1 MLYFLLNGEAIQKTI
16 GIPED
21 KYDNKILEF
30 ASKYNIDVNCISPP
44 IICNNSNELIYMVK
58 KQFGIKPY
66 LIIATTNIGKK
77 QEYKNALGE
86 DDYIYLDIKEVDVE
100 ETGKTYEENSML
112 KAETVSYI
120 TGRPAIGDDSGL
132 EINSLDGF
140 PGLYSARC
148 AGENATDEDKV
159 SYILEKMKDVE
170 DRSASFVC
178 SISYCDYIN
187 NIKKT
192 FTHRC
197 DGYITR
203 EPRGIA
209 KKNLQYDTIFFSPE
223 LGFTFAEVKEEVK
236 AEVSHRG
243 KTIKQLKEFLKGE

>member
-1 MLYFLLNGEAIQKTI
+1 MLYLLLNGEAIQKTI

-21 KYDNKILEF
+21 KYNNKILEF
-30 ASKYNIDVNCISPP
+30 ASKYNIDVSCISSP
-44 IICNNSNELIYMVK
+44 IICNSSNELIYMVK

-66 LIIATTNIGKK
+66 LVIATTNIGKK

-112 KAETVSYI
+112 KAEEISYTI
-120 TGRPAIGDDSGL
+120 GRPAIGDDSGL
-132 EINSLDGF
+132 EINALDGF

-148 AGENATDEDKV
+148 AGEDATDDDKV
-159 SYILEKMKDVE
+159 SFILEKMKDVE

-178 SISYCDYIN
+178 SVSYCDYVN
-187 NIKKT
+187 NIRKT
-192 FTHRC
+192 FTARC
-197 DGYITR
+197 DGHITR
-203 EPRGIA
+203 EPRGVA
-209 KKNLQYDTIFFSPE
+209 KKNLQYDTIFFSLE

-243 KTIKQLKEFLKGE
+243 KAIKQLKEFLKGE